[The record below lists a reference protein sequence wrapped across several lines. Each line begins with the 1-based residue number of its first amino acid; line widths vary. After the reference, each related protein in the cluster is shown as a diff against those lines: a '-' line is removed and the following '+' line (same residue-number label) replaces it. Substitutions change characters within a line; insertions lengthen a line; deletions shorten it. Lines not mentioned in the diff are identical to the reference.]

1 MRPRLQLLAFD
12 AYGTLFDVHSVV
24 TTCETL
30 FPGRGGEL
38 SRLWRQKQLE
48 YSWLRALM
56 GRYVDFWQVTEEAL
70 AYAMQALE
78 LNTAQAAEVM
88 QGYTRLELYPEVKE
102 ALGALSAY
110 ERVILSNGA
119 PSMLS
124 EVVSAAGLTGELA
137 AVLSADEVRT
147 FKPDPRV
154 YALALKGGLDRGAIG
169 FISANAWDV
178 SGAKAFGFW
187 TCWLNRSGAA
197 PEALGFSPDLIVTD
211 LEALAQHLGS

>member
-1 MRPRLQLLAFD
+1 MRPQLQLLAFD

-24 TTCETL
+24 TTCEAL

-56 GRYVDFWQVTEEAL
+56 GRYVDFWSVTEEAL
-70 AYAMQALE
+70 TYAMRTLE
-78 LNTAQAAEVM
+78 LDVARAAEVM
-88 QGYTRLELYPEVKE
+88 ESYTRLELYPEVK
-102 ALGALSAY
+102 ASLGALSAY
-110 ERVILSNGA
+110 ERVILSNGS
-119 PSMLS
+119 PRMLN
-124 EVVSAAGLTGELA
+124 EVVSAAGLTGELV
-137 AVLSADEVRT
+137 AVLSADEVRS

-154 YALALKGGLDRGAIG
+154 YALVLEGGLDRASIG

-187 TCWLNRSGAA
+187 TCWLNRSGAP
-197 PEALGFSPDLIVTD
+197 PEALGFSPDLITTD
-211 LEALAQHLGS
+211 LEALVRYLGS